1 MILLDT
7 CTLLWLVLDQSQLSA
22 GATACIRQ
30 HAARLYVS
38 PLTAFEI
45 GQKAAAGKLA
55 LELTPARW
63 FARALE
69 LHGLR
74 ECAFTS
80 AIALRASALPRLHAD
95 PFDRILVATAQNDAF
110 TLLTPDPKIRAYPD
124 LLTLW

>member
-7 CTLLWLVLDQSQLSA
+7 CTLLWLAIDQSQLSA
-22 GATACIRQ
+22 TATACLRKN
-30 HAARLYVS
+30 AGRLHVS

-45 GQKAAAGKLA
+45 GQKSASGKLS
-55 LELTPARW
+55 LELPTARW

-80 AIALRASALPRLHAD
+80 TIALRASALPRLHAD
-95 PFDRILVATAQNDAF
+95 PFDRILVATAQHEAF

>member
-1 MILLDT
+1 MDT
-7 CTLLWLVLDQSQLSA
+7 CTLLWLVLDQSQLSTVA
-22 GATACIRQ
+22 GACLKENAGG
-30 HAARLYVS
+30 LYVS

-45 GQKAAAGKLA
+45 GQKTAAGKLT
-55 LELTPARW
+55 LELPPARW

-95 PFDRILVATAQNDAF
+95 PFDRILIATAQHDAF

>member
-7 CTLLWLVLDQSQLSA
+7 CTLLWLALDQSHLSA
-22 GATACIRQ
+22 GATACLRKN
-30 HAARLYVS
+30 AGRLYVS

-55 LELTPARW
+55 LELSPAHW
-63 FARALE
+63 FSRALE

-95 PFDRILVATAQNDAF
+95 PFDRILVATAQHDAF

-124 LLTLW
+124 LLTVW

>member
-7 CTLLWLVLDQSQLSA
+7 CTLLWLTLDQAQLSA
-22 GATACIRQ
+22 AATLCLRENAG
-30 HAARLYVS
+30 RLYVS

-45 GQKAAAGKLA
+45 GQKTAAGKLV
-55 LELTPARW
+55 LELPPARW

-74 ECAFTS
+74 ECSFTS
-80 AIALRASALPRLHAD
+80 TIAMRASALPRLHAD
-95 PFDRILVATAQNDAF
+95 PVDRILVATAQNDAF